1 MRDDSAPWQATLSAG
16 TAAGLPRSKR
26 ERVLGGIGFAGDASC
41 PKVPGLVDVAVRAR
55 MLGSGP
61 GQVELWGA
69 AGPTI
74 AGQRGGVRYVH
85 DDTLLFGSLEV
96 DEHAYAAAGAGADGR
111 SALYRAT
118 ASAYADAVGALEAT
132 AFRHFVRI
140 WNYVPAINVDT
151 DGLERYR
158 QFNAGR
164 QQGFRATGRATV
176 GRVPAA
182 SAVGTVDGPLVVYF
196 LASRVEPL
204 PIENPRQVSAYL
216 YPGEYGPASPT
227 FSRAAVLPLEGQPLL
242 FVSGT
247 ASIVGHR
254 SVHADDVARQV
265 DETLVN
271 IEAVVAQA
279 NRAAPSA
286 GFALSELRYRCYLRR
301 PDDLECVR
309 GTLAVRLGADAHAVF
324 VHADICRRELLV
336 EIEAIGGI

>member
-1 MRDDSAPWQATLSAG
+1 VRDDSAPWQATLSAAD
-16 TAAGLPRSKR
+16 AARLRCSVRKG
-26 ERVLGGIGFAGDASC
+26 VIGGIGFAADASGAAI
-41 PKVPGLVDVAVRAR
+41 PGLVDVAVRAR
-55 MLGSGP
+55 MLGPAP
-61 GQVELWGA
+61 GQVELWGGT
-69 AGPTI
+69 GPTT
-74 AGQRGGVRYVH
+74 AGRHGIVRYVH
-85 DDTLLFGSLEV
+85 DATLLFGSLEV
-96 DEHAYAAAGAGADGR
+96 DERAYTSAGESSDGK
-111 SALYRAT
+111 SALHRAT

-140 WNYVPAINVDT
+140 WNFVPAINVDA

-158 QFNAGR
+158 QFNTGR
-164 QQGFRATGRATV
+164 QEGFRAKGRATV

-182 SAVGTVDGPLVVYF
+182 SAVGTADGPLVIYF

-227 FSRAAVLPLEGQPLL
+227 FSRAAILPLDGRALL

-254 SVHADDVARQV
+254 SVHPADIALQV

-271 IEAVVAQA
+271 IEAVVAEA
-279 NRAAPSA
+279 NRATPSA
-286 GFALSELRYRCYLRR
+286 GFSLRGLRYRCYLRR
-301 PDDLECVR
+301 PEDLECVR
-309 GTLAVRLGADAHAVF
+309 SALAVRLGAEPHAVF

-336 EIEAIGGI
+336 EIEAIGGL